1 MIKPMRRLVA
11 LITQNVKP
19 VVRKWVSAVIRAVLI
34 VGLLFLTQGCG
45 AKYHL
50 KRAIAKDPTI
60 LDSVVLKV
68 DTMVITQKE
77 IVRDTFL
84 LERIDTLTL
93 ERNGV
98 RIDLR
103 RFYDTIEVDVECP
116 SDTIRISKEIKVPQ
130 VIYKEKSFDKWLIA
144 LLIVSFI
151 LYTFA
156 LIRIIK

>member
-1 MIKPMRRLVA
+1 
-11 LITQNVKP
+11 LITQKNVKP

-68 DTMVITQKE
+68 DTTIITQIE
-77 IVRDTFL
+77 EVRDTL
-84 LERIDTLTL
+84 ILREIDTITL

-103 RFYDTIEVDVECP
+103 RVYDTIEVDVQCP
-116 SDTIRISKEIKVPQ
+116 PDTIRIQKEIRVPQ
-130 VIYKEKSFDKWLIA
+130 VVYKEKSFNKWLISILIMSFFLSTFGLIK
-144 LLIVSFI
+144 LL
-151 LYTFA
+151 
-156 LIRIIK
+156 K